1 MHGKLQFLHLSTKP
15 IVIRRY
21 LNLTYFF
28 LPFLSYEYKTAD
40 AFLKDFEL
48 MKNNAIKFN
57 GAGHNLAIEAVA
69 IYDFVLNTIE
79 SNREELTKMEDAVRE
94 QMASGKKRG
103 RTPSSRDSPFSQVSE
118 SLSQDGPPSLSLGS
132 VANVVL
138 DGIETTV
145 NLGNIEMNAFN
156 FDDISDDSGD
166 DSMVLAIKT
175 SEV

>member
-1 MHGKLQFLHLSTKP
+1 
-15 IVIRRY
+15 
-21 LNLTYFF
+21 
-28 LPFLSYEYKTAD
+28 
-40 AFLKDFEL
+40 

-57 GAGHNLAIEAVA
+57 GAGHNLAIEAAA

-79 SNREELTKMEDAVRE
+79 SNREEFTKMEEAVKD
-94 QMASGKKRG
+94 QMTGKKRG

-118 SLSQDGPPSLSLGS
+118 SLSQYGPPSLSLGS

-145 NLGNIEMNAFN
+145 NLGNLEMNAFN

-166 DSMVLAIKT
+166 DSMALAIKT